1 MTRPRHVAIEIDRI
15 VLDGVVLDAASIEA
29 MRATISAEL
38 TEWLSGVHPDALHGT
53 ATPRVA
59 SPRQTVSSLADGR
72 ELGRSV
78 ARAVRDAVEGS
89 GGRP

>member
-1 MTRPRHVAIEIDRI
+1 MPPRRVGIDIDRI
-15 VLDGVVLDAASIEA
+15 VLDGVVLNAADIEA
-29 MRATISAEL
+29 MRAAIAVEL
-38 TEWLSGVHPDALHGT
+38 TDWLSGVDSDALRAS

-59 SPRQTVSSLADGR
+59 PPRQTVASLADGR

-78 ARAVRDAVEGS
+78 ARAVRDAVERS

>member
-15 VLDGVVLDAASIEA
+15 VLDGVALNAAGIEA
-29 MRATISAEL
+29 MRTAIAIEL
-38 TEWLSGVHPDALHGT
+38 TDWLSGVHPETLRGT

-59 SPRQTVSSLADGR
+59 PPRQTVASLADGR
-72 ELGRSV
+72 EIGRSV

>member
-1 MTRPRHVAIEIDRI
+1 MPPRRVGIDIDRI
-15 VLDGVVLDAASIEA
+15 VLDGVVLNAADIEA
-29 MRATISAEL
+29 MRAAITVEL
-38 TEWLSGVHPDALHGT
+38 TDWLSGVDSRALHAS

-59 SPRQTVSSLADGR
+59 PPRQTVASLADGR

-78 ARAVRDAVEGS
+78 ARAVRDAVERS

>member
-1 MTRPRHVAIEIDRI
+1 MPPRRVGIDIDRI
-15 VLDGVVLDAASIEA
+15 VLDGVVLNAADIEA
-29 MRATISAEL
+29 MRAAITVEL
-38 TEWLSGVHPDALHGT
+38 TDWLSGVDSRALHVS

-59 SPRQTVSSLADGR
+59 PPRQTIASLADGR

-78 ARAVRDAVEGS
+78 ARAVRDAVERA